1 MPLAGTVSRGLRLS
15 AGRAGIFWMVGI
27 TTGTSRATAAGM
39 HNVFFGLK
47 RGYYATLGLTRRTLR
62 RMGLTA
68 ARFDMLYAIHQKG
81 KYSSFQSDLRRK
93 LGVCPSVACRMLQ
106 ALEAIGYVK
115 RNRLAGDKRQR
126 RVTLTIKGRARILR
140 AIRQFIGWGYAEL
153 ALHSALE
160 PEHWHSE
167 WRTHAATDGG
177 RLFLELIR
185 RGFGDGG
192 SLVYPGDREGRL
204 PRRAV
209 QWVA

>member
-1 MPLAGTVSRGLRLS
+1 
-15 AGRAGIFWMVGI
+15 
-27 TTGTSRATAAGM
+27 M

-68 ARFDMLYAIHQKG
+68 ARFDMLYAIHRKG
-81 KYSSFQSDLRRK
+81 KYSSSQRDLRRK
-93 LGVCPSVACRMLQ
+93 LGVCASVTCRMLQ
-106 ALEAIGYVK
+106 ALEAIGYVE
-115 RNRLAGDKRQR
+115 RRRMTYDRRQR

-167 WRTHAATDGG
+167 WRTQDATL
-177 RLFLELIR
+177 RARRFLELIR
-185 RGFGDGG
+185 RGFGD
-192 SLVYPGDREGRL
+192 LATLLYPGDREDRL
-204 PRRAV
+204 PRRPV
-209 QWVA
+209 QWVECEAPWESSSAEAR